1 MEIFNII
8 AGVCSILGLIV
19 SLFVASKVIKIN
31 ETINIKGDN
40 KALNQSNKSGDNN
53 ATLWDKSI

>member
-31 ETINIKGDN
+31 ETINIKGDHN
-40 KALNQSNKSGDNN
+40 KALNQSNKNGDNN
-53 ATLWDKSI
+53 ATL

>member
-40 KALNQSNKSGDNN
+40 KALNQLNKSGDNN
-53 ATLWDKSI
+53 ATL